1 VSPSEQST
9 PSSAP
14 SAQYRLTIRVRLGDG
29 SGLLGAV
36 TSAIGAAGGIV
47 GAVDLV
53 QAEGESTIRDIV
65 VDASGADH
73 WEAIIGAIDTIEG
86 AEVIDTTDRTF
97 LLHVGGKIEQHNR
110 HPVKTRD
117 DLSMVYTPGV
127 ARVCLAIAEDPDKA
141 FQYTI
146 KRNTVAVVSD
156 GTAVLGLGDIGP
168 RAAMPVMEGKCCL
181 FKEFAGVDA
190 FPICLDTTDT
200 EEIVRTVK
208 LIAPGFGGINLED
221 ISAPRCFEIEERLKQ
236 ELDIPVFHDDQHGT
250 AVVVMAAVLNAV
262 KLTGRRLEDLRV
274 LVIGLGAAGI
284 AVTKILL
291 EAGVSNIIGADSQ
304 GTLHTER
311 EDYLDGSMNDVKR
324 WFAEVTNPERR
335 SGTPADVIDGAD
347 LLIGV
352 SGARV
357 MPADALARMNADA
370 MVFAM
375 ANPTPEVSPEEAAPY
390 VRIMATGRS
399 DYPNQI
405 NNVLCFPGI
414 FRGALDVRAPAI
426 TEEMKMAAARAIA
439 AIVEDEEL
447 REDYIIP
454 SVFNRDVAPAVA
466 AAVAEEARAAGMALA
481 RTEVGFAP
489 SDTMTHAVVPPAAD
503 GRG

>member
-1 VSPSEQST
+1 VSAT
-9 PSSAP
+9 P
-14 SAQYRLTIRVRLGDG
+14 SAQYRLTIRVKLEDSQGI
-29 SGLLGAV
+29 LGAV
-36 TSAIGAAGGIV
+36 TSAIGDVGGIV
-47 GAVDLV
+47 GAVDV
-53 QAEGESTIRDIV
+53 VEVDGAHSVRDLV
-65 VDASGADH
+65 VDASGREH
-73 WEAIIGAIDTIEG
+73 WARILDAIAAVAG

-97 LLHVGGKIEQHNR
+97 LLHVGGKIEQANK
-110 HPVKTRD
+110 HPLKTRD

-127 ARVCLAIAEDPDKA
+127 ARVCLAIADDPDRA

-190 FPICLDTTDT
+190 FPICLDTTDPD
-200 EEIVRTVK
+200 EIVRTVK
-208 LIAPGFGGINLED
+208 LIAPTFGGINLED

-250 AVVVMAAVLNAV
+250 AVVVMAALLNAV
-262 KLTGRRLEDLRV
+262 KLTGRRLEDLEV
-274 LVIGLGAAGI
+274 LIIGLGAAGI
-284 AVTKILL
+284 AVAKILL
-291 EAGVSNIIGADSQ
+291 AAGVRHIVGADSR
-304 GTLHTER
+304 GVLHIRR
-311 EDYLDGSMNDVKR
+311 EDYLDGTMNAVKR
-324 WFAEVTNPERR
+324 WFAEGTNPDCRA
-335 SGTPADVIDGAD
+335 GAPADVIDGID

-352 SGARV
+352 SGARA
-357 MPADALARMNADA
+357 MPADALARMNSDA

-375 ANPTPEVSPEEAAPY
+375 ANPNPEVNPEEAAPY

-414 FRGALDVRAPAI
+414 FRGALDVRAPSI
-426 TEEMKMAAARAIA
+426 TEEMKMAAAYAIA
-439 AIVEDEEL
+439 AIVDDSEL

-466 AAVAEEARAAGMALA
+466 AAVAEQARAAGTALA
-481 RTEVGFAP
+481 GQEVGFAHGDALTGGP
-489 SDTMTHAVVPPAAD
+489 PGAQVVD
-503 GRG
+503 GRV

>member
-1 VSPSEQST
+1 VSAT
-9 PSSAP
+9 P
-14 SAQYRLTIRVRLGDG
+14 SAQYRLTIRVKLDDSPGILGR
-29 SGLLGAV
+29 V
-36 TSAIGAAGGIV
+36 TSAIGDAGGMV
-47 GAVDLV
+47 DAVDLV
-53 QAEGESTIRDIV
+53 EVDGGQSLRDIV
-65 VDASGADH
+65 VDASGRDH
-73 WEAIIGAIDTIEG
+73 WARILEAIGAIAG

-97 LLHVGGKIEQHNR
+97 LLHVGGKIEQSNK
-110 HPVKTRD
+110 HPLKTRD

-127 ARVCLAIAEDPDKA
+127 ARVCRAIADDQDKA

-190 FPICLDTTDT
+190 FPICLDTTDA

-208 LIAPGFGGINLED
+208 LMAPGLGGINLED
-221 ISAPRCFEIEERLKQ
+221 ISAPRCFEIEEQLKRQ
-236 ELDIPVFHDDQHGT
+236 LDIPVFHDDQHGT
-250 AVVVMAAVLNAV
+250 AVVVLAALLNAV
-262 KLTGRRLEDLRV
+262 KLTGRSLEDLNV
-274 LVIGLGAAGI
+274 LIIGLGAAGI
-284 AVTKILL
+284 AVAKILL
-291 EAGVSNIIGADSQ
+291 AAGVSKIIGADSR
-304 GTLHTER
+304 GVVHVHR
-311 EDYLDGSMNDVKR
+311 EDYLDGSMNSVKR
-324 WFAEVTNPERR
+324 WFAQVSNPDCRA
-335 SGTPADVIDGAD
+335 GTPADVIDGTD

-352 SGARV
+352 SGARAL
-357 MPADALARMNADA
+357 PAEALARMNDDA

-375 ANPTPEVSPEEAAPY
+375 ANPNPEVNPEEAAPY

-414 FRGALDVRAPAI
+414 FRGALDVRAPSI
-426 TEEMKMAAARAIA
+426 TEAMKMAAAHAIA
-439 AIVEDEEL
+439 AIVDESEL

-466 AAVAEEARAAGMALA
+466 TAVAEQARAAGTALA
-481 RTEVGFAP
+481 GQEVGFAQG
-489 SDTMTHAVVPPAAD
+489 DAVTGGSASAQVVD
-503 GRG
+503 GRV

>member
-1 VSPSEQST
+1 VSAT
-9 PSSAP
+9 P
-14 SAQYRLTIRVRLGDG
+14 SAQYRLTIRIQLDDNPSVLGN
-29 SGLLGAV
+29 V
-36 TSAIGAAGGIV
+36 TSAIGEAGGLV
-47 GAVDLV
+47 GAVDV
-53 QAEGESTIRDIV
+53 VDSDAGHSVRDV
-65 VDASGADH
+65 MVDASGREH
-73 WEAIIGAIDTIEG
+73 WERILAAIGAVEG

-97 LLHVGGKIEQHNR
+97 LLHVGGKIEQTNK
-110 HPVKTRD
+110 HPLKTRD
-117 DLSMVYTPGV
+117 DLSMAYTPGV
-127 ARVCLAIAEDPDKA
+127 ARVCLAIADDEDKA

-190 FPICLDTTDT
+190 FPICLETTDT
-200 EEIVRTVK
+200 DEIVRTVK
-208 LIAPGFGGINLED
+208 LIAPAFGGINLED
-221 ISAPRCFEIEERLKQ
+221 ISAPRCFEIEERLNE

-250 AVVVMAAVLNAV
+250 AVVVLAAVLNAC
-262 KLTGRRLEDLRV
+262 KLTGRDIKDLKV

-291 EAGVSNIIGADSQ
+291 AAGVTQVIGADSQ
-304 GTLHTER
+304 GALSVKR
-311 EDYLDGSMNDVKR
+311 ADYVDGSMNSVKR
-324 WFAEVTNPERR
+324 WFAEVTNPECREG
-335 SGTPADVIDGAD
+335 SPADVIDGAD

-357 MPADALARMNADA
+357 MPAEALARMNKDA

-375 ANPTPEVSPEEAAPY
+375 ANPNPEVNPEEAAPY

-414 FRGALDVRAPAI
+414 FRGALDVRARAI
-426 TEEMKMAAARAIA
+426 TEDMKMAAARAIA
-439 AIVEDEEL
+439 GIVDESEL
-447 REDYIIP
+447 REDFIIP

-466 AAVAEEARAAGMALA
+466 AAVAEEARAAGTAMAGH
-481 RTEVGFAP
+481 EVGYAP
-489 SDTMTHAVVPPAAD
+489 GDTLVPGAVAQVGD
-503 GRG
+503 GR

>member
-1 VSPSEQST
+1 M
-9 PSSAP
+9 SATP
-14 SAQYRLTIRVRLGDG
+14 SAQYRLTIRVKIEDAPGTIGVLT
-29 SGLLGAV
+29 A
-36 TSAIGAAGGIV
+36 AIGDAGGMV

-53 QAEGESTIRDIV
+53 EVDGGQSLRDIV
-65 VDASGADH
+65 VDASGRDH
-73 WEAIIGAIDTIEG
+73 WARILEAIDAIAG

-97 LLHVGGKIEQHNR
+97 LLHVGGKIEQSNK
-110 HPVKTRD
+110 HPLKTRD

-127 ARVCLAIAEDPDKA
+127 ARVCRAIADDQDKA

-190 FPICLDTTDT
+190 FPICLDTADAA
-200 EEIVRTVK
+200 EIVQAVK

-221 ISAPRCFEIEERLKQ
+221 ISAPRCFEIEEQLKQ
-236 ELDIPVFHDDQHGT
+236 QLDIPVFHDDQHGT
-250 AVVVMAAVLNAV
+250 AVVVLAALLNAV
-262 KLTGRRLEDLRV
+262 KLTGRCLEELNV
-274 LVIGLGAAGI
+274 LIIGLGAAGI
-284 AVTKILL
+284 AVAKILL
-291 EAGVSNIIGADSQ
+291 AAGVGQIIGADSRGAVHVQ
-304 GTLHTER
+304 R
-311 EDYLDGSMNDVKR
+311 EDYLDGSMNSVKR
-324 WFAEVTNPERR
+324 WFAEVSNPDCRA
-335 SGTPADVIDGAD
+335 GTPAEVIDGTD
-347 LLIGV
+347 LLVGV
-352 SGARV
+352 SGARAL
-357 MPADALARMNADA
+357 PAEALARMNDDA

-375 ANPTPEVSPEEAAPY
+375 ANPNPEVNPEEAAPY

-426 TEEMKMAAARAIA
+426 TEPMKMAAAYAIA
-439 AIVEDEEL
+439 AIVDESEL

-466 AAVAEEARAAGMALA
+466 TAVAEQARAAGTALA
-481 RTEVGFAP
+481 GQEVGFAQG
-489 SDTMTHAVVPPAAD
+489 DAVTGASAGVQVVD
-503 GRG
+503 GRV